1 MKKLIQS
8 IMAIPIAAQIGK
20 AFGRKSLLGTGAEV
34 VTTKLVLRSFG
45 AMLALGAFAGGVSW
59 LTGRNRSSASESDE
73 NAAAGAEKEP
83 RIKGK
88 SRKTE
93 KSSAA

>member
-20 AFGRKSLLGTGAEV
+20 AFGRKSLLSTGAEL

-59 LTGRNRSSASESDE
+59 LTGRSRSSASESDE
-73 NAAAGAEKEP
+73 NAGSGSEKDQ
-83 RIKGK
+83 RTKGK

-93 KSSAA
+93 KGSAV